1 MPAKRMTASTAAAS
15 SIPGGSASTTT
26 NNVSNGSNLAPGAG
40 ARPLETLNGMTR
52 LTPARDLTL
61 GGRGAAAGGNK
72 KVFAPNLNAVRNK
85 NTNVK
90 TSKDTTQPRGGRRG
104 GRGNGAGATRGRGG
118 NSSSGGGGGNSTLIQ
133 TQGLFS
139 EGAGDVHVRRS
150 TGNGT
155 AYARAGEEVAVARK
169 RVDRKDDRAQ
179 AQRINEL
186 LGESDDSDAEPND
199 EEDNKTEMALKPILL
214 KEGLWSNQALPLV
227 KQEVRSSSPN
237 RETLAVAQH
246 LQQLHVARM
255 EEPPLQYG
263 RYPRSIGNFL
273 DSSQSQIF
281 LMQLPDVLPC
291 VSDEP
296 EDAEPPN
303 DDSTMPPSASETEPT
318 SPAAGKS
325 TNAAKGSV
333 LRLLEEGQI
342 GKILRYRSGRVK
354 LQLGDTLFDLDMG
367 LDPGYLQELM
377 SVTANR
383 EQRSGNMINLG
394 PIQAKLK
401 ATPDWVH
408 LFEQQEAAAKRSNPL
423 PNT

>member
-1 MPAKRMTASTAAAS
+1 MPAKRMTATTAATLS
-15 SIPGGSASTTT
+15 SISGASGSST
-26 NNVSNGSNLAPGAG
+26 NNNSSTGGG
-40 ARPLETLNGMTR
+40 TRPLETLNGMSR

-61 GGRGAAAGGNK
+61 GGRGAGAASK

-85 NTNVK
+85 NANVK

-104 GRGNGAGATRGRGG
+104 GRGNGTGATRGRGG
-118 NSSSGGGGGNSTLIQ
+118 NSAGGGNSTLIQ

-139 EGAGDVHVRRS
+139 EGAGDVHMRRS

-169 RVDRKDDRAQ
+169 RIDRKDDKGQ
-179 AQRINEL
+179 GERIKEL
-186 LGESDDSDAEPND
+186 LGESEASDAELS
-199 EEDNKTEMALKPILL
+199 EEEANKTEMALKPILL
-214 KEGLWSNQALPLV
+214 KEGLWATQKTPIV
-227 KQEVRSSSPN
+227 KAEDTSSTSTQKD
-237 RETLAVAQH
+237 TLAVAQH
-246 LQQLHVARM
+246 LQQLHVAVQAATL
-255 EEPPLQYG
+255 EELPLQYG

-291 VSDEP
+291 VSDDSEDPEP
-296 EDAEPPN
+296 SKPDSLATSESEP
-303 DDSTMPPSASETEPT
+303 S
-318 SPAAGKS
+318 SPAAKS
-325 TNAAKGSV
+325 ASGAKGSV
-333 LRLLEEGQI
+333 LRQLEEGQI
-342 GKILRYRSGRVK
+342 GKILRYKSGRVK
-354 LQLGDTLFDLDMG
+354 LQLGDTRFDLDMG
-367 LDPGYLQELM
+367 LDPGFLQELM

-408 LFEQQEAAAKRSNPL
+408 LFEQQEAAAKRTNQA

>member
-15 SIPGGSASTTT
+15 SIPGGSASTT
-26 NNVSNGSNLAPGAG
+26 NNNTSNGNNLVPGAG

-118 NSSSGGGGGNSTLIQ
+118 NAGGGGGNSTLIQ

-150 TGNGT
+150 TGNGS

-169 RVDRKDDRAQ
+169 RADRKDDRAQ

-186 LGESDDSDAEPND
+186 LGDSDASDAEPSD

-227 KQEVRSSSPN
+227 KQEVPSSSTN

-263 RYPRSIGNFL
+263 RYPRNIGNFL
-273 DSSQSQIF
+273 DSNQSQIF

-296 EDAEPPN
+296 EDAEPPK
-303 DDSTMPPSASETEPT
+303 DDSTMPPSASETEPS

-325 TNAAKGSV
+325 RNAAKGSV

-408 LFEQQEAAAKRSNPL
+408 LFEQQEAAAKRPNPV
-423 PNT
+423 PKT

>member
-15 SIPGGSASTTT
+15 SIPGGSASTT
-26 NNVSNGSNLAPGAG
+26 NNNASNGSNLAPGAA

-118 NSSSGGGGGNSTLIQ
+118 NSGGGAGGGNSTLIQ

-169 RVDRKDDRAQ
+169 RADRKDDRAQ

-186 LGESDDSDAEPND
+186 LGDSEASDAEPSD
-199 EEDNKTEMALKPILL
+199 DEDNKTEMALQPILL

-227 KQEVRSSSPN
+227 KQEAPSSSSN

-246 LQQLHVARM
+246 LQQLQMNRM

-263 RYPRSIGNFL
+263 RYPRTIGNFL

-296 EDAEPPN
+296 EDAEPSN
-303 DDSTMPPSASETEPT
+303 NDSTMPPSVSETESA

-325 TNAAKGSV
+325 TKGSV

-408 LFEQQEAAAKRSNPL
+408 LFEQQEAAAKRPNPA

>member
-1 MPAKRMTASTAAAS
+1 MPAKRMTATTAAAS
-15 SIPGGSASTTT
+15 SISGSSGSATNSNGPSGGGS
-26 NNVSNGSNLAPGAG
+26 
-40 ARPLETLNGMTR
+40 RPLETLNGMAR

-61 GGRGAAAGGNK
+61 GGRGAALGSK

-85 NTNVK
+85 NANVK

-104 GRGNGAGATRGRGG
+104 GRGNGTAATRGRGG
-118 NSSSGGGGGNSTLIQ
+118 NSAGGGNSTLIQ

-155 AYARAGEEVAVARK
+155 AYARSGEEVAVARK
-169 RVDRKDDRAQ
+169 RVDRKDDKSQ
-179 AQRINEL
+179 AERIKEL
-186 LGESDDSDAEPND
+186 LGESDASDAELS
-199 EEDNKTEMALKPILL
+199 EEEPNKTEMALRPILL
-214 KEGLWSNQALPLV
+214 KEGLWVTQKTPIL
-227 KQEVRSSSPN
+227 KQEDTSSTSTQK
-237 RETLAVAQH
+237 ETLAVAEH
-246 LQQLHVARM
+246 LQQLHVAAQAASL

-263 RYPRSIGNFL
+263 RYPRTIGNFL

-296 EDAEPPN
+296 EDAEPSKADPLAT
-303 DDSTMPPSASETEPT
+303 SESEPS
-318 SPAAGKS
+318 SPAIKS
-325 TNAAKGSV
+325 SSVAKGSV
-333 LRLLEEGQI
+333 LRQLEEGQI
-342 GKILRYRSGRVK
+342 GKILRYKSGRVK
-354 LQLGDTLFDLDMG
+354 LQLGDTRFDLDMG
-367 LDPGYLQELM
+367 LDPGFLQELM

-408 LFEQQEAAAKRSNPL
+408 LFEQQEAAAKRSNPV

>member
-1 MPAKRMTASTAAAS
+1 MPAKRMTATTATAVS
-15 SIPGGSASTTT
+15 SIGGPSGSSTT
-26 NNVSNGSNLAPGAG
+26 NNGPSGGG
-40 ARPLETLNGMTR
+40 TRPLETLNGMTR

-61 GGRGAAAGGNK
+61 GGRGAGAASK

-85 NTNVK
+85 NANVK

-104 GRGNGAGATRGRGG
+104 GRGNGTGATRGRGG
-118 NSSSGGGGGNSTLIQ
+118 SSAGGGNSTLIQ

-139 EGAGDVHVRRS
+139 EGAGDVHMRRS

-169 RVDRKDDRAQ
+169 RVDRKDDKGQ
-179 AQRINEL
+179 GERIKEL
-186 LGESDDSDAEPND
+186 LGESDASDAELS
-199 EEDNKTEMALKPILL
+199 EEEANKTEMALKPILL
-214 KEGLWSNQALPLV
+214 KEGLWATQKTPIV
-227 KQEVRSSSPN
+227 KTEDTSETSTQKD
-237 RETLAVAQH
+237 TLAVAQH
-246 LQQLHVARM
+246 LQQLHVAVQAASL
-255 EEPPLQYG
+255 EELPLQYG

-291 VSDEP
+291 VGDDP
-296 EDAEPPN
+296 EDTEPSKADPQA
-303 DDSTMPPSASETEPT
+303 ASESEPS
-318 SPAAGKS
+318 SPAAKS
-325 TNAAKGSV
+325 SSGAKGSV
-333 LRLLEEGQI
+333 LRQLEEGQI
-342 GKILRYRSGRVK
+342 GKILRYKSGRVK
-354 LQLGDTLFDLDMG
+354 LQLGDTRFDLDMG
-367 LDPGYLQELM
+367 LDPGFLQELM

-408 LFEQQEAAAKRSNPL
+408 LFEQQEAAAKRTNQA

>member
-1 MPAKRMTASTAAAS
+1 MPAKRMTATTAAAS
-15 SIPGGSASTTT
+15 SISGASGSTT
-26 NNVSNGSNLAPGAG
+26 NSNGPSGGG

-61 GGRGAAAGGNK
+61 GGRGAGAASK

-85 NTNVK
+85 NANVK
-90 TSKDTTQPRGGRRG
+90 TSKDTTQPRSGRRG
-104 GRGNGAGATRGRGG
+104 GRGNGTGATRGRGG
-118 NSSSGGGGGNSTLIQ
+118 NSAGGGNSTLIQ

-155 AYARAGEEVAVARK
+155 AYARGGEEVAVARK
-169 RVDRKDDRAQ
+169 RVDRKDDKSQ
-179 AQRINEL
+179 AERIKEL
-186 LGESDDSDAEPND
+186 LGESEASDAELS
-199 EEDNKTEMALKPILL
+199 EEEVTKTEMALRPILL
-214 KEGLWSNQALPLV
+214 KEGLWVNQKTPIV
-227 KQEVRSSSPN
+227 KQEDTSSTSTQKD
-237 RETLAVAQH
+237 TLAVAQH
-246 LQQLHVARM
+246 LQQLHVAAQVASL

-263 RYPRSIGNFL
+263 RYPRTIGNFL

-291 VSDEP
+291 VGDDSEEP
-296 EDAEPPN
+296 EPSKPDPLANSESEP
-303 DDSTMPPSASETEPT
+303 S
-318 SPAAGKS
+318 SPASKS
-325 TNAAKGSV
+325 SSGAKGSV
-333 LRLLEEGQI
+333 LRQLEEGQI
-342 GKILRYRSGRVK
+342 GKILRYKSGRVK
-354 LQLGDTLFDLDMG
+354 LQLGDTRFDLDMG
-367 LDPGYLQELM
+367 LDPGFLQELM

-408 LFEQQEAAAKRSNPL
+408 LFEQQEAAAKQTNPV
-423 PNT
+423 PST

>member
-1 MPAKRMTASTAAAS
+1 MPAKRMTATTATISA
-15 SIPGGSASTTT
+15 PGGST
-26 NNVSNGSNLAPGAG
+26 NNNSVATAG
-40 ARPLETLNGMTR
+40 GTRSLETLNGMTR

-61 GGRGAAAGGNK
+61 GGRGAGGTNK

-85 NTNVK
+85 NSNVK

-104 GRGNGAGATRGRGG
+104 GRGNGAGAARGRGG
-118 NSSSGGGGGNSTLIQ
+118 AVSGGNSTLIQ

-139 EGAGDVHVRRS
+139 EGAGDGHLRRS
-150 TGNGT
+150 TGNGS
-155 AYARAGEEVAVARK
+155 AYARAGDEVAVARK
-169 RVDRKDDRAQ
+169 RTDRKDDKAQ
-179 AQRINEL
+179 AMRVKEL
-186 LGESDDSDAEPND
+186 LGESDVSDVDEPSDD
-199 EEDNKTEMALKPILL
+199 EENKTEIALKPILL
-214 KEGLWSNQALPLV
+214 KEGMLFSQFNEIVCYKIFCILD
-227 KQEVRSSSPN
+227 S
-237 RETLAVAQH
+237 LAVAQH
-246 LQQLHVARM
+246 LQLLHVVAHVPNM

-291 VSDEP
+291 VGDEAEEP
-296 EDAEPPN
+296 EQAKGD
-303 DDSTMPPSASETEPT
+303 
-318 SPAAGKS
+318 PAAGGPAEAS
-325 TNAAKGSV
+325 TSADESSSGLKGSV
-333 LRLLEEGQI
+333 FRHLEEGQI

-354 LQLGDTLFDLDMG
+354 LQLGDTRFDLDMG

-394 PIQAKLK
+394 PIQAKVK
-401 ATPDWVH
+401 ATPDWEH
-408 LFEQQEAAAKRSNPL
+408 LFKQQEAAKCV